1 MYFSIAY
8 NAMPGRERP
17 GTRLAA
23 PETRLAPD
31 TRFSGGDMRAITM
44 VMINLCGVV
53 LLGQALTVGLPAPT
67 GRAVDFK
74 LGELEAAGRE
84 LAAKGLITER
94 ILEGGTYSI
103 NVRHIAS
110 AETALV
116 HGKITEVWVVREGS
130 GTLATGGSLVDP
142 KPGATSGEQSGS
154 SIRGGVERV
163 INAGDV
169 IFIPPGVPH
178 GIKESKSIT
187 YLNIRFET
195 R

>member
-1 MYFSIAY
+1 
-8 NAMPGRERP
+8 
-17 GTRLAA
+17 
-23 PETRLAPD
+23 
-31 TRFSGGDMRAITM
+31 MRAITM

-53 LLGQALTVGLPAPT
+53 VLGQALTVGLPAPHD
-67 GRAVDFK
+67 RAVDFK

-130 GTLATGGSLVDP
+130 GTLATGGSLVDA
-142 KPGATSGEQSGS
+142 KPGATAGEQSGS
-154 SIRGGVERV
+154 SIRGGVERL

-178 GIKESKSIT
+178 GIKQSKSIT

-195 R
+195 K